1 LPVSSYRR
9 VIADPASRGTARSD
23 EENVMSHSPAAL
35 LRTRTRSNKVPDPT
49 ASFWIIKVLATTV
62 GETAADLL
70 SDTVG
75 LGLPLTTVIMAIA
88 LVVFL
93 VLQFRARAYR
103 PPLYWITVVL
113 ISIVGTCITDHLT
126 DGLGVPLILS
136 TTVFAAALAA
146 VFIIWYRSEGT
157 LSIHSIDT
165 VRREAFY
172 WLTILF
178 TFALGTAAGDLIAE
192 QTGLGY
198 FPSLLLFAA
207 AIVLTAAVWF
217 IGRRG
222 PVVCF
227 WIAYILTRPLGAS
240 TGDLLSSPVKDG
252 GLGIGTITTSIVFLA
267 VITAIITWI
276 TLRLRRND
284 TALRTQLT
292 V

>member
-1 LPVSSYRR
+1 MRPASYRR
-9 VIADPASRGTARSD
+9 DIAGPPFRGIAPSD
-23 EENVMSHSPAAL
+23 EENAMSHSPAAL
-35 LRTRTRSNKVPDPT
+35 LPTRTRPNKVPDPT

-75 LGLPLTTVIMAIA
+75 LGLPLTTVVMAIA

-113 ISIVGTCITDHLT
+113 ISIVGTCITDDLT
-126 DGLGVPLILS
+126 DGLGVPLVLS
-136 TTVFAAALAA
+136 TTVFAGALAV
-146 VFIIWYRSEGT
+146 VFLVWFRTEGT

-165 VRREAFY
+165 VRRESFY
-172 WLTILF
+172 WLAILF
-178 TFALGTAAGDLIAE
+178 TFALGTAAGDLVAE

-207 AIVLTAAVWF
+207 AIALTAAVWF

-227 WIAYILTRPLGAS
+227 WIAYVLTRPLGAS
-240 TGDLLSSPVKDG
+240 TGDLLSSPVRDG
-252 GLGIGTITTSIVFLA
+252 GLGIGTITTSVVFLV
-267 VITAIITWI
+267 VITAIISW
-276 TLRLRRND
+276 LSLRRRD
-284 TALRTQLT
+284 DPALRSQLT
-292 V
+292 A